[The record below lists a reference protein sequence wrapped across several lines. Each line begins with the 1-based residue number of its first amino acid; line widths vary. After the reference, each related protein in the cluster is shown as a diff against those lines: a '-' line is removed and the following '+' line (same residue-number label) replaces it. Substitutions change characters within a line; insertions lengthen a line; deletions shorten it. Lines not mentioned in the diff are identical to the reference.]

1 MNLGVNIDHI
11 ATLRESRQI
20 SEPNPLYAL
29 PYLQAAG
36 ANQVT
41 IHLREDRRHI
51 CEDDVCAI
59 LAQSSL
65 PVNIESSLNAEILEF
80 LCAQRPHSITLVP
93 ERREEIT
100 TEGGLEL
107 QANEQ
112 RIASAIEKIAKA
124 GIVPA
129 LFVDPTRENMQ
140 KSYELGARK
149 VELHT
154 GHYANVWLM
163 LHGNLSRT
171 RHSIEALQKSR
182 EELRSE
188 LDTSVWNLHDVAV
201 FAQNLG
207 LHVAA
212 GHGLNAQ
219 NVGEVAKI
227 GAIAELNIGHS
238 IIGRAVFVGLKE
250 AIGEILDAINKARG
264 AS

>member
-1 MNLGVNIDHI
+1 MKLGVNIDHI

-51 CEDDVCAI
+51 CDDDVCAI

-65 PVNIESSLNAEILEF
+65 PVNIESSLNAEILDF

-93 ERREEIT
+93 ERREEVT

-107 QANEQ
+107 HTNEQ
-112 RIASAIEKIAKA
+112 RIANAIEKIVKA

-129 LFVDPTRENMQ
+129 LFIDPTRENMQ
-140 KSYELGARK
+140 KSHALGARK

-163 LHGNLSRT
+163 AQSNLSRT
-171 RHSIEALQKSR
+171 RHSIKPLQKSR

-188 LDTSVWNLHDVAV
+188 LDASIWNLQDVAM
-201 FAQNLG
+201 FAQSLG
-207 LHVAA
+207 LYVAA

-219 NVGEVAKI
+219 NVGEVARI
-227 GAIAELNIGHS
+227 GAIKELNIGHS

-250 AIGEILDAINKARG
+250 AIGEILNAIDKARG
-264 AS
+264 I

>member
-100 TEGGLEL
+100 TDGRLEL
-107 QANEQ
+107 QAN
-112 RIASAIEKIAKA
+112 
-124 GIVPA
+124 
-129 LFVDPTRENMQ
+129 
-140 KSYELGARK
+140 
-149 VELHT
+149 
-154 GHYANVWLM
+154 
-163 LHGNLSRT
+163 
-171 RHSIEALQKSR
+171 
-182 EELRSE
+182 
-188 LDTSVWNLHDVAV
+188 
-201 FAQNLG
+201 
-207 LHVAA
+207 
-212 GHGLNAQ
+212 
-219 NVGEVAKI
+219 
-227 GAIAELNIGHS
+227 
-238 IIGRAVFVGLKE
+238 
-250 AIGEILDAINKARG
+250 
-264 AS
+264 

>member
-1 MNLGVNIDHI
+1 MKLGVNIDHI

-51 CEDDVCAI
+51 CDDDVCAI

-65 PVNIESSLNAEILEF
+65 PVNIESSLNAEILDF

-93 ERREEIT
+93 ERREEVT

-107 QANEQ
+107 HTNEQ
-112 RIASAIEKIAKA
+112 RIANAIEKIAKA

-129 LFVDPTRENMQ
+129 LFIDPTRENMQ
-140 KSYELGARK
+140 KSHALGARK

-163 LHGNLSRT
+163 AQSNLPRT
-171 RHSIEALQKSR
+171 RHSIKPLQKSR
-182 EELRSE
+182 EELRGE
-188 LDTSVWNLHDVAV
+188 LDASIWNLQDVAM
-201 FAQNLG
+201 FAQSLG
-207 LHVAA
+207 LYVAA

-219 NVGEVAKI
+219 NVGEVARI
-227 GAIAELNIGHS
+227 GAIKELNIGHS

-250 AIGEILDAINKARG
+250 AIGEILNAIDKARG
-264 AS
+264 I

>member
-1 MNLGVNIDHI
+1 MKLGVNIDHI

-65 PVNIESSLNAEILEF
+65 PVNVESSLNEEILEF
-80 LCAQRPHSITLVP
+80 LCKNRPHSITLVP

-107 QANEQ
+107 LTNEH
-112 RIASAIEKIAKA
+112 RIARAIEKIANI
-124 GIVPA
+124 GITSA

-140 KSYELGARK
+140 KSHALGARK

-154 GHYANVWLM
+154 GHYANLWLM
-163 LHGNLSRT
+163 LYTNLPRK
-171 RHSIEALQKSR
+171 RHSIKALQKSR
-182 EELRSE
+182 EELKSE
-188 LDTSVWNLHDVAV
+188 LDSCVQNLHEVAE
-201 FAQNLG
+201 FARNLG
-207 LHVAA
+207 LSVAA

-219 NVGEVAKI
+219 NVGEIAKI
-227 GAIAELNIGHS
+227 EAISELNIGHS
-238 IIGRAVFVGLKE
+238 IIGRAVFVGLE
-250 AIGEILDAINKARG
+250 RAISEILCAIDKER
-264 AS
+264 SKS

>member
-20 SEPNPLYAL
+20 NEPNPLYAL

-65 PVNIESSLNAEILEF
+65 PVNIESSLNSEILDF
-80 LCAQRPHSITLVP
+80 LCKQRPHSITLVP

-107 QANEQ
+107 HANEQ
-112 RIASAIEKIAKA
+112 RIANAIDKIARN
-124 GIVPA
+124 GIMPA

-140 KSYELGARK
+140 KSHALGARK

-163 LHGNLSRT
+163 LRANLSRT

-182 EELRSE
+182 KELESE
-188 LDTSVWNLHDVAV
+188 LDASVWNLHDVAM
-201 FAQNLG
+201 FAQSLG

-212 GHGLNAQ
+212 GHGLHAQ

-227 GAIAELNIGHS
+227 GAITELNIGHS

-250 AIGEILDAINKARG
+250 AIGEILYAIDRVRRI
-264 AS
+264 